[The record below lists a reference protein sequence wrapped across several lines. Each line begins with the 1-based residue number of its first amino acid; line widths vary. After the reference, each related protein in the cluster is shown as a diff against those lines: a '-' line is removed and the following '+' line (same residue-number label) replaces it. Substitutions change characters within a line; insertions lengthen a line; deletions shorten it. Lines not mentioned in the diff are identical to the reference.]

1 VAIRAAPDNPYHL
14 SNLFLIM
21 SNGGVFSGT
30 KASDQAREDVKQN
43 KYVKKIVTFVR
54 AVKKACPGFR

>member
-1 VAIRAAPDNPYHL
+1 MSVFDAP
-14 SNLFLIM
+14 
-21 SNGGVFSGT
+21 
-30 KASDQAREDVKQN
+30 KATDHAREDVKQN